1 MLICFLVEFSRFCC
15 QALLTLIIDA
25 LHDLEEAKQQRD
37 WAFGERDKI
46 VKERESIRT
55 LCDKVRH
62 ERDSAVSELIDA
74 LRDSDELKRQKTDVM
89 KELKELKQVV
99 FHCICFASKWS
110 LS

>member
-1 MLICFLVEFSRFCC
+1 MLSS
-15 QALLTLIIDA
+15 TLNIDYNQSIIIDA

-89 KELKELKQVV
+89 KELKELKQVFLTVSV
-99 FHCICFASKWS
+99 FAVKWS
-110 LS
+110 MS